1 MFIFS
6 LWIINFFQ
14 FLFLFIFFLFI
25 FSIQQLL
32 ILWLYLLDNVCLVF
46 PLVFYILIIFNF
58 YLFWFSCFYNSK
70 HLICVLV
77 FYDEEFLTLAIYP
90 CFYEEVDQKDRRF
103 PFLHSLTISRI
114 SVLLSHHTMDLMVIS
129 VSDFLTDFSFSSLS
143 FHGIIHICIFNFQA
157 SFHYISA

>member
-1 MFIFS
+1 MPLFFWFLSFPNLSFVFLMYFCISKRLDMLYLFYLYIFNI
-6 LWIINFFQ
+6 LLYLTFHGKRAQRLFHLLLNVTPLLFQ
-14 FLFLFIFFLFI
+14 SCILCSF
-25 FSIQQLL
+25 QLL
-32 ILWLYLLDNVCLVF
+32 
-46 PLVFYILIIFNF
+46 
-58 YLFWFSCFYNSK
+58 
-70 HLICVLV
+70 
-77 FYDEEFLTLAIYP
+77 
-90 CFYEEVDQKDRRF
+90 EEVDQKDRRF